1 VAEDERVAGGLP
13 PNAVVVRGGQMEP
26 VTTVKALRKERRER
40 GRYALSVYS
49 IHGLDAHRIALRVGT
64 PDLPHPEM
72 RESTAGRIREAGYE
86 IALSQEEGYA
96 EGHCDL
102 VVPWE
107 SSEDASEEWL
117 LNHSERLLELFDK
130 KSPNPV
136 KRPKGQKQGR

>member
-1 VAEDERVAGGLP
+1 MAEDEGAGSGLP
-13 PNAVVVRGGQMEP
+13 LSAVVVRGGQMEP
-26 VTTVKALRKERRER
+26 AITVRALRKERMER

-49 IHGLDAHRIALRVGT
+49 IPDLDAHRIALRVGT

-72 RESTAGRIREAGYE
+72 RESTIGKIRQAGYE
-86 IALSQEEGYA
+86 IALSEEEGYA

-107 SSEDASEEWL
+107 SSEGANEEWL
-117 LNHSERLLELFDK
+117 LDHSERLLDLFDK

-136 KRPKGQKQGR
+136 KRPKGQSGR